1 MFQAV
6 KPYFDKLQ
14 QIADRMPEG
23 SYIDTRTGEIKIDD
37 KLLLTSTPKSG
48 ACLHHEV
55 IAKALEEDKMKE
67 MKYYFEKYKEN
78 EGKTDND
85 QLLDN
90 YIQQVSDQQNQ
101 IGELQKTIMELREQT
116 KQQRKDLIK
125 KDLLHILELGYWD
138 NMLPD
143 NALNEIV
150 DYILERE
157 SK

>member
-1 MFQAV
+1 MINF
-6 KPYFDKLQ
+6 
-14 QIADRMPEG
+14 
-23 SYIDTRTGEIKIDD
+23 
-37 KLLLTSTPKSG
+37 PKSN
-48 ACLHHEV
+48 ACLYHEA

-67 MKYYFEKYKEN
+67 MKYYFEKYKET

-116 KQQRKDLIK
+116 KQHKKDLIK
-125 KDLLHILELGYWD
+125 KDLYHILDRGEWSYEID
-138 NMLPD
+138 STSID
-143 NALNEIV
+143 DIV

-157 SK
+157 NK

>member
-1 MFQAV
+1 MQAIR
-6 KPYFDKLQ
+6 PYLDRLQ
-14 QIADRMPEG
+14 QIANKMPEG
-23 SYIDTRTGEIKIDD
+23 SYIDTRTGEIKIED

-48 ACLHHEV
+48 ACLYHEA

-67 MKYYFEKYKEN
+67 MKYYFEKYKET

-101 IGELQKTIMELREQT
+101 IGELQKTIMELREQIEDS
-116 KQQRKDLIK
+116 KRELIEKDVENILDGEGLSDYLINQ
-125 KDLLHILELGYWD
+125 L
-138 NMLPD
+138 
-143 NALNEIV
+143 V

-157 SK
+157 NKCSQK